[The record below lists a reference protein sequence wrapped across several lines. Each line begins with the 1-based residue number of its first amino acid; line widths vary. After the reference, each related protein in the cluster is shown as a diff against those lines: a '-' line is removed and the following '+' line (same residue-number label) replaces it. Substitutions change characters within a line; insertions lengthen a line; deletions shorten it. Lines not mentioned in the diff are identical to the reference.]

1 MKKWNQILA
10 FLFACVLAVSSMTAC
25 RNKTG
30 DGNADDAKAYTNLS
44 PEQVYDALL
53 NTNDAQFTLDRI
65 VISSEDRRHDLMVYK
80 KDNDLYSSTGNHTSE
95 SSPEN
100 NFSSNH
106 ITDQDTGYNYSYSDE
121 KAVWIRRESTDDF
134 GWKDAMKMLF
144 PSCCGSLFTD
154 DDNLEK
160 VASNRYKVRDDVL
173 ADFIA
178 EDADGILNREIGDL
192 PYRVEA
198 YMESA
203 GAVYTFYVK
212 VETLD
217 GTIQIESKNIVEFT
231 DIVIEIPETYE
242 IEENS

>member
-1 MKKWNQILA
+1 MKKWKPMLA
-10 FLFACVLAVSSMTAC
+10 FLFACVLAASSMTAC
-25 RNKTG
+25 GNKTG

-53 NTNDAQFTLDRI
+53 NANDARFTLDRL
-65 VISSEDRRHDLMVYK
+65 VISSEDRRHDLAVYQ
-80 KDNDLYSSTGNHTSE
+80 KDNDLYSSDWNHTSE

-106 ITDQDTGYNYSYSDE
+106 ITDPDTGYDYYSED
-121 KAVWIRRESTDDF
+121 KAVWIRRESADDF
-134 GWKDAMKMLF
+134 GWKDAMEMLF
-144 PSCCGSLFTD
+144 SACCGSLFTD

-160 VASNRYKVRDDVL
+160 VSSNRYKVRDDVL

-198 YMESA
+198 HMESA

-217 GTIQIESKNIVEFT
+217 GTIQIENKNIVEFT